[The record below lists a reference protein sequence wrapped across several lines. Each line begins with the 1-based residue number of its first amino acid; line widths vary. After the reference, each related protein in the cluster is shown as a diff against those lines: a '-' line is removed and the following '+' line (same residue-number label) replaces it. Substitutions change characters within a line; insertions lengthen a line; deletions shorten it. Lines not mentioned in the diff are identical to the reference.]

1 MAEVKSAQADG
12 FVEKPDLQYRTFL
25 FYGPDSGLVS
35 ERADAISGRFGVDL
49 ADPFSLMRLDA
60 DTAAADRGRLADEA
74 HTIGM
79 FGGSRLIRVSG
90 TTRRNLA
97 DAVKPVLDF
106 PPVDSRIVI
115 EAGDLK
121 KDSALRR
128 MVEKSKS
135 GVAIPCYPDDD
146 RAIERLIGS
155 VVQQA
160 GMTIDQEARELLKA
174 NLGADRKASRNEL
187 EKLVLY
193 CHGKPSIG
201 PQDVVAIVGDTA
213 AIAADD
219 AIDAALAGRI
229 GELEDLSLRLE
240 ASGVSADMV
249 LIQALRHVQTLHALR
264 SRMAA
269 TKAPAAAAVAAMRP
283 PVHFSRRDAMVRVL
297 NAWPQDRLEKSLTL
311 LDRAAF
317 EARAKSGL
325 AWSIAGRAL
334 LALALE
340 GRRSRN

>member
-1 MAEVKSAQADG
+1 MAEIKSAQADA

-35 ERADAISGRFGVDL
+35 ERADAIAGKFGVDL
-49 ADPFSLMRLDA
+49 TDPFSLVRIDA
-60 DTAAADRGRLADEA
+60 DTAAADRGRLSDEA

-90 TTRRNLA
+90 STRRNLA
-97 DAVKPVLDF
+97 EAVKPVLDA

-135 GVAIPCYPDDD
+135 GVAIPCYQDDD

-155 VVQQA
+155 VLQQA
-160 GMTIDQEARELLKA
+160 GMTINAEARELLKA
-174 NLGADRKASRNEL
+174 NLGADRRASRNEL

-193 CHGKPSIG
+193 CHGRSSIA
-201 PQDVVAIVGDTA
+201 PQDVIAIVGDTA
-213 AIAADD
+213 ALAADD
-219 AIDAALAGRI
+219 VIDAALAGRI
-229 GELEDLSLRLE
+229 VELEDLSLRLE
-240 ASGVSADMV
+240 AAGVSADLV
-249 LIQALRHVQTLHALR
+249 LLQALRQMQSLHALR
-264 SRMAA
+264 CRMTS
-269 TKAPAAAAVAAMRP
+269 TKAPAAAVVASMRP
-283 PVHFSRRDAMVRVL
+283 PVHFSRRDAMIGVL
-297 NAWPQDRLEKSLTL
+297 TAWPQERLEKSLAL

-317 EARAKSGL
+317 EARANSGL
-325 AWSIAGRAL
+325 SWSIAGRAL
-334 LALALE
+334 LALVLE
-340 GRRSRN
+340 ARRGRT